1 MDNFYGFRMC
11 YTWVA
16 YLVLCGTLNNVDGET
31 AILNTFAL
39 FVLPF
44 ALDYYNQQPVKRI
57 NRRRVAFCMWGSIIL
72 VALFIGLH
80 MSGIDVSFVKHPLF
94 KWGMAAFMVLFGIA
108 SIIDWISFSSPEEM
122 KNRVLIRN
130 AYRDSI
136 ERHTATLA
144 ERVEFHEKENKRPS
158 RQRSRRE
165 RTSRTGTAND

>member
-1 MDNFYGFRMC
+1 MDHFYGFRMC

-57 NRRRVAFCMWGSIIL
+57 NRRRVAFCMWCSIIL
-72 VALFIGLH
+72 VALFLGLH
-80 MSGIDVSFVKHPLF
+80 MSGIDVGFVKQPWF
-94 KWGMAAFMVLFGIA
+94 KWGMACFMVLFPCA
-108 SIIDWISFSSPEEM
+108 SIVDWTSFSSPVEM
-122 KNRVLIRN
+122 KNRAEIRE
-130 AYRDSI
+130 AYRERI
-136 ERHTATLA
+136 EKYNLTLA
-144 ERVEFHEKENKRPS
+144 ERVEFHEKEKNRPS
-158 RQRSRRE
+158 RQRSSRA